1 MEEMSRI
8 RTVDKCRR
16 SLRRG
21 TPVVATE
28 ATFDLCLPLLLAAS
42 SIDVAA
48 VEEHLVRYAV
58 SCPLCRAVDH
68 MGVAQHVCGID
79 AHDDAD
85 DSISVVI
92 VVCKRCGYLM
102 PLALDRYSAST
113 ALAA

>member
-1 MEEMSRI
+1 M
-8 RTVDKCRR
+8 
-16 SLRRG
+16 
-21 TPVVATE
+21 PAAT
-28 ATFDLCLPLLLAAS
+28 AAP

-79 AHDDAD
+79 AED
-85 DSISVVI
+85 DSDDHISVVM

-102 PLALDRYSAST
+102 PLALDRVSAAT
-113 ALAA
+113 PLAA